1 MENYTTTQLSVFL
14 EDKTGELTEV
24 TSHLAEGGISLKSLF
39 LAEAAGFGVIRMI
52 VNDPEKAKSVLKN
65 AGFSSKTKQVL
76 AVELQDEVGY
86 IHKVLKAL
94 SENNINV
101 KYTYTLM
108 ANKAAIFILKI
119 DTADFQ
125 KAADVLRN
133 QNIKVLSD
141 EFFKST

>member
-1 MENYTTTQLSVFL
+1 MENFVTTQLSVFL

-52 VNDPEKAKSVLKN
+52 VNDPEKAKVILKN

-76 AVELQDEVGY
+76 AVQLKDEVGY
-86 IHKVLKAL
+86 IHKVLKVL
-94 SENNINV
+94 SEINIDV

-108 ANKAAIFILKI
+108 AKKTAIFILKI
-119 DTADFQ
+119 DADDFPQ
-125 KAADVLRN
+125 AANTMQDHSITVLN
-133 QNIKVLSD
+133 D
-141 EFFKST
+141 TFFKTT

>member
-1 MENYTTTQLSVFL
+1 MENFVTTQLSVFL

-52 VNDPEKAKSVLKN
+52 VNDPEKAKSILKK
-65 AGFSSKTKQVL
+65 AGFSSKTKKVL
-76 AVELQDEVGY
+76 AVKLNDEVGY

-94 SENNINV
+94 SEVNINV

-108 ANKAAIFILKI
+108 ANKAAVFILKI
-119 DTADFQ
+119 DIQDFQ
-125 KAADVLRN
+125 KAADILQAREITVLN
-133 QNIKVLSD
+133 D
-141 EFFKST
+141 DFFKTT